1 VLAGGVGHGSHSM
14 KSADFVVTGRPRLD
28 AIKHF
33 PVVELADYER
43 RLIEMQKALQRVQ
56 QAYIGTSHRAIIVL
70 EGWRGYWQ

>member
-1 VLAGGVGHGSHSM
+1 M

-33 PVVELADYER
+33 PVVEFADYER
-43 RLIEMQKALQRVQ
+43 RLIEMQKTLQRVQ